1 MLLALGIAP
10 DHGHAL
16 GLHAADLVDDVVCV
30 VEVVTAA
37 GAERRQV
44 ALCVKRLDTVALVDV
59 EHGDASP
66 FAVGTAC

>member
-1 MLLALGIAP
+1 
-10 DHGHAL
+10 
-16 GLHAADLVDDVVCV
+16 
-30 VEVVTAA
+30 VVTAA

-44 ALCVKRLDTVALVDV
+44 TLGVKRLDTVALVDV